1 MRSYMTRLWA
11 KYPRNMS
18 AADLE
23 ARRAAGPYSITGLG
37 DYRSR
42 KGASIG
48 SRIGAWF
55 GDRAQSFLG
64 RDWPGRL
71 FSQDEFLMT
80 DPPQV
85 RNNSARTVTLSHR
98 EYLCDIV
105 SGPAGSFSVQ
115 NFVIN
120 PGNTVTFPWLSGV
133 ASVPA
138 IPS

>member
-1 MRSYMTRLWA
+1 MSGKGKRRGGPAGSDAAPVAKRVSRKGRGWTDPAASWRRQNMRSYMTRLWA

-37 DYRSR
+37 DYRLR

-71 FSQDEFLMT
+71 FSQDEFPH
-80 DPPQV
+80 D
-85 RNNSARTVTLSHR
+85 
-98 EYLCDIV
+98 
-105 SGPAGSFSVQ
+105 
-115 NFVIN
+115 
-120 PGNTVTFPWLSGV
+120 
-133 ASVPA
+133 
-138 IPS
+138 